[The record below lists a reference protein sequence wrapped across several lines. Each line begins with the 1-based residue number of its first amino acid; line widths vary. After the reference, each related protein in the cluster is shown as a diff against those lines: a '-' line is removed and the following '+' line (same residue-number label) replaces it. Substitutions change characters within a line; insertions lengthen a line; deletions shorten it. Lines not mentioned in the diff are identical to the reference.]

1 MKCELTNS
9 ILTFALGA
17 LAVAGVIFALQTVSH
32 THELRSLTVQATI
45 ANNNLLQA
53 QALVNDV
60 IAYNQKTPS
69 PELTKMLQTIQAK
82 PAAH

>member
-69 PELTKMLQTIQAK
+69 PELTKMLQAIQAK